1 MANQTRQQVADQLN
15 KLNSQGASE
24 QQIIDYVNSAG
35 FKPDDFNVD
44 LSGSFRPMVIGTGTV
59 TQNYTAAEATES
71 QQYYENLAASSS
83 TITPAPSANIV
94 ATSGSSKITTVT
106 TTQVT
111 SFQQTTGGGTTTVYS
126 TPSTPTAAS
135 EAYKTQADQ
144 AYTLAESYR
153 LNPNSKFGKS
163 ALDRRLSEGK
173 ITQEQYNEIVN
184 STPEQRITQS
194 TAYSTQYEE
203 ARTKEI
209 ASQAGGVPVVEVTP
223 AQNTSLVNVDYQKT
237 TTTSSTKLTGEVAGT
252 TITTETIDGVTYQV
266 SKDANGATTSYI
278 SPDGTTIN
286 LGPPSDSASPQLVP
300 NTPSTG
306 TPYDD
311 EGNLN
316 PGWGIGDNGDPV
328 WVEAG
333 YIDTTGEVI
342 GKQQTVPNT
351 PSTGTPYDD
360 EGNLNPGW
368 GLDENGDPVW
378 VEAGYIDS
386 TGETIQ
392 PQKTI
397 PNNSIQGPPYDDE
410 GNLMPGWSLDED
422 NNPVWV
428 GNNADG
434 SVFVEPATVAS
445 ADESRGAYQGST
457 TAKSTTNSQATQ
469 QDVTNSKQ
477 KEDWRV
483 RLSLASSANYLY
495 KVPKGSAGILEPLQA
510 TDGVIFPYTPQIQV
524 QYNANYDPTDLTHS
538 NYKIFQYR
546 NSGVDSFSITCDF
559 TAQDTYEANYI
570 LAVIHFFRSVTK
582 MFYGQDQNPKPGTP
596 PPLCYL
602 TGLGAF
608 QFDNHP
614 LAITSFNY
622 SLPADVDYIRA
633 GAVTAG
639 AGVNRS
645 ASNVVNNSP
654 NASAT
659 RLGPNMMAGG
669 VQPAPI
675 FSTPPGTVDPTY
687 VPTKIQM
694 TIGAVPIVTRND
706 ISNRFSLKDYATGSL
721 LRGSRHQGGGIW

>member
-1 MANQTRQQVADQLN
+1 
-15 KLNSQGASE
+15 
-24 QQIIDYVNSAG
+24 
-35 FKPDDFNVD
+35 
-44 LSGSFRPMVIGTGTV
+44 
-59 TQNYTAAEATES
+59 
-71 QQYYENLAASSS
+71 
-83 TITPAPSANIV
+83 
-94 ATSGSSKITTVT
+94 
-106 TTQVT
+106 
-111 SFQQTTGGGTTTVYS
+111 
-126 TPSTPTAAS
+126 
-135 EAYKTQADQ
+135 
-144 AYTLAESYR
+144 
-153 LNPNSKFGKS
+153 
-163 ALDRRLSEGK
+163 
-173 ITQEQYNEIVN
+173 
-184 STPEQRITQS
+184 
-194 TAYSTQYEE
+194 
-203 ARTKEI
+203 
-209 ASQAGGVPVVEVTP
+209 
-223 AQNTSLVNVDYQKT
+223 
-237 TTTSSTKLTGEVAGT
+237 
-252 TITTETIDGVTYQV
+252 
-266 SKDANGATTSYI
+266 
-278 SPDGTTIN
+278 
-286 LGPPSDSASPQLVP
+286 
-300 NTPSTG
+300 
-306 TPYDD
+306 
-311 EGNLN
+311 
-316 PGWGIGDNGDPV
+316 
-328 WVEAG
+328 
-333 YIDTTGEVI
+333 
-342 GKQQTVPNT
+342 
-351 PSTGTPYDD
+351 
-360 EGNLNPGW
+360 
-368 GLDENGDPVW
+368 
-378 VEAGYIDS
+378 
-386 TGETIQ
+386 
-392 PQKTI
+392 
-397 PNNSIQGPPYDDE
+397 
-410 GNLMPGWSLDED
+410 MPGWSLDED

-445 ADESRGAYQGST
+445 ADESRGASQGLT

-654 NASAT
+654 NAGAT